1 MRKILG
7 VVVVM
12 AMCGACA
19 EQSGSTQQQSTMAGS
34 SEAQGSAVDPNAL
47 TPERQD
53 AIERTFERKTAG
65 LQDCWA
71 KEYEKTHDRKLEDA
85 LGYAGERKTFGKPIA
100 QHQAIQWKLADMATE
115 LDAAR
120 LLTWQAAVMKDRG
133 VRHSM
138 QSAMAKV
145 FASEVANRAAKEA
158 VQIFGGNGYVEDYP
172 AERHYRDAKITEIY
186 EGTSEIQRLVIA
198 RNETGVR

>member
-71 KEYEKTHDRKLEDA
+71 KEYEKTHDRKLEDDIT
-85 LGYAGERKTFGKPIA
+85 LGFEIEPSGTPTNVRVLKSSAHNNDLETCVTQEIA
-100 QHQAIQWKLADMATE
+100 
-115 LDAAR
+115 
-120 LLTWQAAVMKDRG
+120 TWSFPEG
-133 VRHSM
+133 N
-138 QSAMAKV
+138 AKV
-145 FASEVANRAAKEA
+145 PYMRTIHLGAQF
-158 VQIFGGNGYVEDYP
+158 
-172 AERHYRDAKITEIY
+172 
-186 EGTSEIQRLVIA
+186 
-198 RNETGVR
+198 

>member
-1 MRKILG
+1 MQKMLG

-53 AIERTFERKTAG
+53 AIERTFQRKTAS

-71 KEYEKTHDRKLEDA
+71 KEYEKTKDRKFEDDIT
-85 LGYAGERKTFGKPIA
+85 LGFEIEPSGT
-100 QHQAIQWKLADMATE
+100 ATNVKVLKSTAHNSDVE
-115 LDAAR
+115 NCV
-120 LLTWQAAVMKDRG
+120 TQEVSGWSFPEG
-133 VRHSM
+133 N
-138 QSAMAKV
+138 AKV
-145 FASEVANRAAKEA
+145 PYMRTIHLGAQF
-158 VQIFGGNGYVEDYP
+158 
-172 AERHYRDAKITEIY
+172 
-186 EGTSEIQRLVIA
+186 
-198 RNETGVR
+198 